1 LPVSLK
7 QVSNNL
13 MPHRV
18 ATDVD
23 SDLGGGGRKVRS
35 QVHQRINQ
43 TKSLLKRQPR
53 NLLRKPKT
61 NQLRNLPRK

>member
-1 LPVSLK
+1 
-7 QVSNNL
+7 